1 MAVDSAPRRRTT
13 FVSRVNPAMFGL
25 WVFIAA
31 EALFF
36 GLLIAAYLYLR
47 VRSEVWPPPGTPPRD
62 LVGLAVPI
70 FNSFVLFSSGAT
82 MHGAHLAMKRGDTE
96 LARGGIIA
104 TMVLGAAF
112 LLGQAFEYITAGY
125 GLSSGILGSS
135 FFTLTGFH
143 GAHVL
148 VGLIFLGMVYIK
160 AGRGV
165 YTAEHHLGVEA
176 AALYWHFVDTVWIFL
191 LTVLYLI

>member
-1 MAVDSAPRRRTT
+1 MSVNASARGREA

-25 WVFIAA
+25 WIFIAA
-31 EALFF
+31 EGLFF

-47 VRSEVWPPPGTPPRD
+47 VRSEVWPPPGTPQRD
-62 LVGLAVPI
+62 LVVPL
-70 FNSFVLFSSGAT
+70 FNSIVLFSSGAT
-82 MHGAHLAMKRGDTE
+82 MHGAHLAMKKGDTA
-96 LARGGIIA
+96 LTRWGILV

-112 LLGQAFEYITAGY
+112 LCGQAFEYATAGY
-125 GLSSGILGSS
+125 GLSSSVLGSS

-143 GAHVL
+143 GLHVL

-160 AGRGV
+160 AGRGA
-165 YTAEHHLGVEA
+165 YTTEHHLGVEA
-176 AALYWHFVDTVWIFL
+176 SALYWHFVDAVWVVL

>member
-1 MAVDSAPRRRTT
+1 MIASSSTRARES

-36 GLLIAAYLYLR
+36 GLLIASYLYLR
-47 VRSEVWPPPGTPPRD
+47 VRSEVWPPPGTPSRD
-62 LVGLAVPI
+62 LLVPF
-70 FNSFVLFSSGAT
+70 FNSIVLFSSGAT

-112 LLGQAFEYITAGY
+112 LCGQAFEYVTAGY
-125 GLSSGILGSS
+125 GLSSGVLGSS

-148 VGLIFLGMVYIK
+148 VGLIFLGMVFAK
-160 AGRGV
+160 AGRGA

-176 AALYWHFVDTVWIFL
+176 SALYWHFVDAVWVVL